1 MVTHGN
7 LRYITH
13 EIIQPVV
20 QPSQHGDGFIHIT
33 QSDAHCRVRIV
44 SEYRQV
50 ATQQHPNIFKRPCYI
65 LRKPLFGLEITIK
78 I

>member
-7 LRYITH
+7 LGDITH
-13 EIIQPVV
+13 EVVQPVV
-20 QPSQHGDGFIHIT
+20 QTSQHSDRFIHIT
-33 QSDAHCRVRIV
+33 QPDADRRVGIIPK
-44 SEYRQV
+44 YRQV

-65 LRKPLFGLEITIK
+65 LCKPLFGLEIIIK